1 MKSKKFVT
9 HANKNLVLMEMIKM
23 RLSYTIESEIIVV
36 TPEDLEE
43 LLIVLA
49 I

>member
-1 MKSKKFVT
+1 MKSEKFVT
-9 HANKNLVLMEMIKM
+9 NANKNLVLMEMIKM
-23 RLSYTIESEIIVV
+23 RLSYTIKSEIIVV